1 VSSVQGKAPSG
12 RSRVLAPGAWLGV
25 RVLVLA
31 AVVLSCRAGS
41 LRAWVDFSWFWGPSS
56 MGFGCRALILPRA
69 ISSCSLVVC
78 FRAPSPTC
86 KVLLFEF
93 SLVLCPRFHGRWSRG
108 WYIVFRFI
116 CVGFDYLYLFV
127 CVSTVPW
134 I

>member
-41 LRAWVDFSWFWGPSS
+41 LRAWVDFSWFWVLGTELD
-56 MGFGCRALILPRA
+56 GFW
-69 ISSCSLVVC
+69 V
-78 FRAPSPTC
+78 
-86 KVLLFEF
+86 E
-93 SLVLCPRFHGRWSRG
+93 
-108 WYIVFRFI
+108 
-116 CVGFDYLYLFV
+116 GFDSSPCDFKLL
-127 CVSTVPW
+127 VSRLLPCTQPHLQGAP